1 MRTLAQQCQSR
12 SALLQWILHPLDLV
26 VSHLE
31 SEWEGVRVQGRG
43 NERERERERERE
55 KEREREREREGARER
70 GYEVKPEICLRLF
83 VAAQINPQLS

>member
-43 NERERERERERE
+43 NKRERERE

-70 GYEVKPEICLRLF
+70 GYEVKPEIRLRLF